1 MLRRRRRT
9 HRPAARRRQR
19 GMTLVEVLISFFILF
34 VVTLAV
40 LELFSL
46 SITVN
51 LGSAARTEMSYKA
64 QLVAETVR
72 MQSFFERETLAGRNS
87 VCCPLI
93 AGTVVLPPSGCEN
106 FWGPDGVNAWRADAP
121 YALEYQ
127 ITNAGAF
134 RQVTVTAYPMT
145 TGATRYPG
153 AGIPNKAVRYV
164 AQL

>member
-1 MLRRRRRT
+1 
-9 HRPAARRRQR
+9 
-19 GMTLVEVLISFFILF
+19 MTLIEVLVSFFILF

-46 SITVN
+46 SITIN

-72 MQSFFERETLAGRNS
+72 MQNFFDRETLTGRNAT
-87 VCCPLI
+87 CCPLTN
-93 AGTVVLPPSGCEN
+93 GTVAIPQSTTCEA
-106 FWGPDGVNAWRADAP
+106 FWGPGGVNAWRTDAP

-127 ITNAGAF
+127 VSTIGGF
-134 RQVTVTAYPMT
+134 RQVTVTAYPLT
-145 TGATRYPG
+145 TGSTRYPG
-153 AGIPNKAVRYV
+153 AGISNKAVRYV

>member
-1 MLRRRRRT
+1 
-9 HRPAARRRQR
+9 
-19 GMTLVEVLISFFILF
+19 MTLVEVLISFFILF

-46 SITVN
+46 SIAVN

-72 MQSFFERETLAGRNS
+72 TQNFFALQTFAGRNATC
-87 VCCPLI
+87 VPLVN
-93 AGTVVLPPSGCEN
+93 GTVALPQSGCET

-127 ITNAGAF
+127 ITTAGGF
-134 RQVTVTAYPMT
+134 RHVTVTAYPMT